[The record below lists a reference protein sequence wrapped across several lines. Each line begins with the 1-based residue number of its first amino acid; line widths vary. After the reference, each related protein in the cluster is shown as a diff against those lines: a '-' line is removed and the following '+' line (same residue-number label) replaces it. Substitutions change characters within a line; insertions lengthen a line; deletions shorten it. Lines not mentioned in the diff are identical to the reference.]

1 MNRFKIK
8 LNGVEM
14 QQLAMTAVNVAKY
27 ICPVGSVADLVLTE
41 SLERVWSRLRNMY
54 RPDKDKYTVQLSAV
68 ETSVIY
74 VHVVPFLVETDDPM
88 AKSLGMRLEQDMFN
102 QINRECNI
110 YNAMTHGRM

>member
-14 QQLAMTAVNVAKY
+14 KQLAMTAVNVAKCQ
-27 ICPVGSVADLVLTE
+27 CPVSSEADLVLTE
-41 SLERVWSRLRNMY
+41 TLERVWSRLRNMY
-54 RPDKDKYTVQLSAV
+54 RPDKDKYTVQMSAV

-74 VHVVPFLVETDDPM
+74 AYVVPFLVATDDPM
-88 AKSLGMRLEQDMFN
+88 LQSFGMRLEQDLFN

-110 YNAMTHGRM
+110 YNAMNYGTR